1 MSKGRGASP
10 QAGGDLEREDS
21 RAILVS
27 KAGGMVCAER
37 RGGGLA
43 GSPIHPSIDDD
54 DVAAGAGGRGRRP
67 GQSVRPTTD
76 EEDRQQVTTG

>member
-43 GSPIHPSIDDD
+43 GSPIHPLMTMTRRP
-54 DVAAGAGGRGRRP
+54 GQGGRGTRP

-76 EEDRQQVTTG
+76 EDDRQQVTTG